1 LQRRAEAASG
11 DGRFDFGS
19 NVAIMLDVRLFGQ
32 PEVRYAGQPVKFA
45 KRSTTLAMLAVLLL
59 KRGHVVS
66 RESLAF
72 TLFPETDETAALGE
86 LRRYLYLA
94 NKALPECDTGPWIVT
109 DADTVRWNDAAGASI
124 DFIEFERL
132 SGDAATYERAVDLY
146 TGDLLESVYDDW
158 ALPERERL
166 RSRYLNVLDRLVDRC
181 RTERDYGSAIAYAK
195 RILATDPWREDTL
208 RILVSLR
215 YESGDTAGALAEYDR
230 FANQLRDEL
239 AISPMPET
247 VAVRRSILRSE
258 AVPGVPSPASVAAAD
273 SSPARVAT
281 VLPFVGRTREMASLT
296 AAWGRAARGSGGMV
310 LLGGEAGAGKS
321 RLAAELARIAQGEG
335 GRAFAG
341 STSAPESSPYQSI
354 VGALRSGLPLL
365 QARPLSGERRAVLMP
380 LLPELADDAPA
391 KVSFYETSPDRA
403 TTRVQE
409 ALSHAVATL
418 ATPRP
423 LLLILEDLH
432 WAGPATVEALGSIFR
447 DIARRP
453 VLIVATYRVEETPPQ
468 HPLRMLRRSLES
480 HPNLTEIE
488 LDPLDETNVG
498 ELIER
503 VEGLRERDAG
513 LTRQLFMQSEGN
525 ALFLDEAIRAIAE
538 SRDPLDVSTSVSD
551 VIASRVER
559 LGQDGRTVAEIAA
572 VAGSGCTL
580 SLIREVSNLSTTSIA
595 RGLDELLDRRIL
607 REAGARSGS
616 DYVFSHHLIAD
627 AVYSEIDP
635 AFRAQRHLRIAH
647 CLEAAQGS
655 RGSASPQE
663 IARHYE
669 RCGERS
675 TAAQWYLTAAQ
686 SARDV
691 HAHGDVI
698 TLASRS
704 LENAE
709 TPEQRRSALYARES
723 AHGRRGDREG
733 QRADIELLET
743 IEGNERPDAAFEVTL
758 RRILLARSLGD
769 SDEETAY
776 LERLR
781 ALAEELDDD
790 ARAQASTQAA
800 THASNASN
808 AADAKRFA
816 LDALAKYER
825 SGNVRGQLECLH
837 LLVESTSNTGD
848 LESSERYLALI
859 QQRAGA
865 VEDLAF
871 EAHSLAVAAVA
882 ALLRQQYRGCFSLTQ
897 RSLELYVRAND
908 REGQATA
915 RGRLAVTAAWL
926 GDYTFALHEF
936 DATLAMYEALGH
948 KRGIALTHTNR
959 VLLLLR
965 IGSFAEAL
973 RSIDRSNELFEAVR
987 EKRTLVANRVN
998 ASFVHGQLGH
1008 LDVAKELAISALTLS
1023 RELGYPV
1030 FEAAAL
1036 STLGNAERRLGD
1048 FDAAIEHLEAGL
1060 AIRRPVQE
1068 PHDFVDDL
1076 TDLALAYVEA
1086 ERPERALEVA
1096 RELARIGAVS
1106 FDGALWPHYSWW
1118 AAAQGFRVAGAA
1130 RDADAASARA
1140 RSSLTSFAARIE
1152 DESLRTAFLELPAN
1166 RAIADDA

>member
-1 LQRRAEAASG
+1 
-11 DGRFDFGS
+11 
-19 NVAIMLDVRLFGQ
+19 MLDVRLFGQ
-32 PEVRYAGQPVKFA
+32 PEVRYDGQPVKFA

-94 NKALPECDTGPWIVT
+94 NKALPASANDPWIVA
-109 DADTVRWNDAAGASI
+109 DADTVRWNDAAGAFI

-132 SGDAATYERAVDLY
+132 CDDDTTQERAVELY
-146 TGDLLESVYDDW
+146 TGDLLENVYDDW
-158 ALPERERL
+158 ALSERERL
-166 RSRYLNVLDRLVDRC
+166 RSRYLNVLDRLLDRC
-181 RTERDYGSAIAYAK
+181 RAARDFGSAIAYAR

-208 RILVSLR
+208 RTLVSLR

-230 FANQLRDEL
+230 FSNQLRDEL

-258 AVPGVPSPASVAAAD
+258 AVPGSPPASPSEALQSNA
-273 SSPARVAT
+273 ARVAT
-281 VLPFVGRTREMASLT
+281 VLPFVGRTREMATLT
-296 AAWGRAARGSGGMV
+296 AAWGRAARGNGGMV

-321 RLAAELARIAQGEG
+321 RLAAELARTAQGEG

-365 QARPLSGERRAVLMP
+365 QARPLSAERRAVLMT
-380 LLPELADDAPA
+380 LIPELADDAPE
-391 KVSFYETSPDRA
+391 KISFHETSPERA

-409 ALSHAVATL
+409 VLSHAVATL

-432 WAGPATVEALGSIFR
+432 WAGPATIEALGSIFR

-480 HPNLTEIE
+480 HSNCTEIE
-488 LDPLDETNVG
+488 LDPLDEGNVR
-498 ELIER
+498 ELVER
-503 VEGLRERDAG
+503 VDGLRERDDDLA
-513 LTRQLFMQSEGN
+513 RHLFAQSEGN
-525 ALFLDEAIRAIAE
+525 ALFLDEAIRGIAE
-538 SRDPLDVSTSVSD
+538 SRDSLDLSASVSG
-551 VIASRVER
+551 VIASRVDR
-559 LGQDGRTVAEIAA
+559 LGRDGRTVAEIAA

-580 SLIREVSNLSTTSIA
+580 SLIREISNLSTTSIA

-647 CLEAAQGS
+647 CLEAAEGS
-655 RGSASPQE
+655 NGSASPQE

-669 RCGERS
+669 RSGERS
-675 TAAQWYLTAAQ
+675 TAAQWYLAAAQ
-686 SARDV
+686 SASDV
-691 HAHGDVI
+691 HAHGDVV
-698 TLASRS
+698 TLATRA
-704 LENAE
+704 LDNAE
-709 TPEQRRSALYARES
+709 MPELCRSALYARES
-723 AHGRRGDREG
+723 ARGRRGDREG
-733 QRADIELLET
+733 QREDIELLENLT
-743 IEGNERPDAAFEVTL
+743 GESPDAAFELTL

-769 SDEETAY
+769 TDEETTY
-776 LERLR
+776 IERLR
-781 ALAEELDDD
+781 SLAEQLDDD
-790 ARAQASTQAA
+790 ARARASTQAA

-808 AADAKRFA
+808 AADATRFA
-816 LDALAKYER
+816 LEALAIYER
-825 SGNVRGQLECLH
+825 SGNVRGQVECLH

-848 LESSERYLALI
+848 LESAERYLALM

-865 VEDLAF
+865 VDDLAF

-882 ALLRQQYRGCFSLTQ
+882 ALLRQQYRECFSLTQ

-926 GDYTFALHEF
+926 GNYTFALQEF
-936 DATLAMYEALGH
+936 DATLATYEALGH

-959 VLLLLR
+959 ALLLLR
-965 IGSFAEAL
+965 IGSFVEAL
-973 RSIDRSNELFEAVR
+973 RSIERSNDLFEAVR

-1008 LDVAKELAISALTLS
+1008 LEVAKELATSALTLS

-1036 STLGNAERRLGD
+1036 STLGNAERRLRD
-1048 FDAAIEHLEAGL
+1048 FDAAIEHFEASL

-1068 PHDFVDDL
+1068 SRDFVDDL

-1086 ERPERALEVA
+1086 NRPERALGVA
-1096 RELARIGAVS
+1096 RELASIGAVS
-1106 FDGALWPHYSWW
+1106 FDGALWPHYAWW
-1118 AAAQGFRVAGAA
+1118 AAAQGFRVAGVA
-1130 RDADAASARA
+1130 RDADAAAARA

-1152 DESLRTAFLELPAN
+1152 DESMRAAFLDLPVN
-1166 RAIADDA
+1166 RTIAGDA